1 MILEARNCF
10 FKYKGS
16 SSWLINDFSIQIES
30 GEVVGLISPSGY
42 GKSTIAKILAGQ
54 IKAQKGNVLID
65 GESIKP
71 NGYHPVQLIF
81 QHPELAL
88 NPKWRMKQILEE
100 VGDVDKELCTEL
112 GIKDIFLDR
121 FPQELSGGENQRF
134 NVYRALR
141 KETKFIIADEI
152 STMLDVITQAQ
163 IWQVILDYAKQNNIG
178 ILTITHNKNLADRVC
193 TRQTVAR

>member
-10 FKYKGS
+10 FKYKGA

-30 GEVVGLISPSGY
+30 TEVVGLIGPSGY

-54 IKAQKGNVLID
+54 LKAQKGNVLID
-65 GESIKP
+65 GESVKN

-100 VGDVDKELCTEL
+100 VGDIDKELCTEL

-163 IWQVILDYAKQNNIG
+163 IWQVILV
-178 ILTITHNKNLADRVC
+178 LNL
-193 TRQTVAR
+193 

>member
-1 MILEARNCF
+1 MILESQNCF

-16 SSWLINDFSIQIES
+16 SSWLINDFCIKIES
-30 GEVVGLISPSGY
+30 GEVVGLIGPSGY

-54 IKAQKGNVLID
+54 LKPHKGNVLID
-65 GESIKP
+65 GKKINSK
-71 NGYHPVQLIF
+71 GYSPVQLIF

-100 VGDVDKELCTEL
+100 VGDVDIDLCREL

-141 KETKFIIADEI
+141 KETRFIIADEI

-163 IWQVILDYAKQNNIG
+163 IWRVILDYARQNGIG
-178 ILTITHNKNLADRVC
+178 ILSITHNKKLADAVC
-193 TRQTVAR
+193 TRQISIG

>member
-1 MILEARNCF
+1 MVLEARNCF

-30 GEVVGLISPSGY
+30 GEVVGLIGPSGY

-178 ILTITHNKNLADRVC
+178 ILTITHNRSEEH
-193 TRQTVAR
+193 TV